1 MYVLQGPK
9 MPYDRSVKMFDEP
22 HAPVVLDQMASA
34 KTINKGKF
42 LSPAHAESY
51 LLQMQTIK
59 SLSGVKA
66 ILEVG
71 PGEGFAA
78 KNLRELGFRY
88 DTLDFE
94 DAHQPT
100 IKADFGSLD
109 PAVIGQRYD
118 LTCAFQV
125 LEHFP
130 YRDFTR
136 HLGTLSAL
144 SRKYVFISLPF
155 SCKGFSLK
163 LNFQSGQQN
172 RRFRSFDFY
181 IPTNLPNRKYREEY
195 MREFPWAVHFWEV
208 GRKGYPLKKVLH
220 DVESCGLDVV
230 QRFHSPNAF
239 HYFIL
244 CTKRPGG

>member
-1 MYVLQGPK
+1 MS
-9 MPYDRSVKMFDEP
+9 YDRSIKIFDEP
-22 HAPVVLDQMASA
+22 HAPVALDQMASG

-42 LSPAHAESY
+42 LSPAHADSY

-59 SLSGVKA
+59 SLSGVKT

-71 PGEGFAA
+71 PGEGYAA
-78 KNLRELGFRY
+78 RNLRDVGYRY

-100 IKADFGSLD
+100 IKADFRSLD
-109 PAVIGQRYD
+109 PDTIGQRYD

-130 YRDFTR
+130 YEDFTR

-144 SRKYVFISLPF
+144 SKNYVFISLPF

-163 LNFQSGQQN
+163 LNLQSGQQK
-172 RRFRSFDFY
+172 RYIRQFDFY
-181 IPTNLPNRKYREEY
+181 VPSNLPNRRYREEY
-195 MREFPWAVHFWEV
+195 MQEFPWAVHFWEI
-208 GRKGYPLKKVLH
+208 GAIRFFAQEGSEGYRILWAERGEEISFAKFIPLLY
-220 DVESCGLDVV
+220 LV
-230 QRFHSPNAF
+230 QEAA
-239 HYFIL
+239 
-244 CTKRPGG
+244 G

>member
-1 MYVLQGPK
+1 MY
-9 MPYDRSVKMFDEP
+9 DEP
-22 HAPVVLDQMASA
+22 HAPIALEKMASG

-42 LSPAHAESY
+42 LSPAHSESY
-51 LLQMQTIK
+51 LMQMQTINALK
-59 SLSGVKA
+59 GIES

-71 PGEGFAA
+71 PGEAYAA
-78 KNLRELGFRY
+78 RNLRDVGYRY

-100 IKADFGSLD
+100 IKADFRSLD
-109 PAVIGQRYD
+109 PDTIEQRYD

-136 HLGTLSAL
+136 HLKTLTSL
-144 SRKYVFISLPF
+144 STKYVFISLPY
-155 SCKGFSLK
+155 SCKGFGFK
-163 LNFQSGQQN
+163 LNLQGGQQK
-172 RRFRSFDFY
+172 RYIRQFDFY
-181 IPTNLPNRKYREEY
+181 IPTNLPNRRYREEY
-195 MREFPWAVHFWEV
+195 MREFPWAVHFWEI
-208 GRKGYPLKKVLH
+208 GRKGYSLKKVLR
-220 DVESCGLDVV
+220 DIDSCALDVA

-244 CTKRPGG
+244 CKKRVAG

>member
-1 MYVLQGPK
+1 MSYNRSIKMY
-9 MPYDRSVKMFDEP
+9 DEP
-22 HAPVVLDQMASA
+22 HAPIALDQMTSA

-42 LSPAHAESY
+42 LSPAHSESY

-59 SLSGVKA
+59 ALKGVET

-71 PGEGFAA
+71 PGEGYAA
-78 KNLRELGFRY
+78 RNLRDVGYGY

-100 IKADFGSLD
+100 IKADFRSLD
-109 PAVIGQRYD
+109 PNSIDKRYD

-130 YRDFTR
+130 YGDFTR
-136 HLGTLSAL
+136 LLKTLCVL
-144 SRKYVFISLPF
+144 STNYVFISLPF

-163 LNFQSGQQN
+163 LNLQNGQQ
-172 RRFRSFDFY
+172 RRRIKQFDFY
-181 IPTNLPNRKYREEY
+181 VPTNLPNRRYREEY
-195 MREFPWAVHFWEV
+195 MREFPWAVHFWEI
-208 GRKGYPLKKVLH
+208 GRKGYPLKKVVR
-220 DVESCGLDVV
+220 DIESCGLDVER
-230 QRFHSPNAF
+230 RFHSPNSF

-244 CTKRPGG
+244 CRKRTAG